1 MAESG
6 QIRSALNELLKT
18 GEEIYA
24 KVCEVLSVN
33 DSVKTIDV
41 KPVDGTAE
49 VFNVPLQ
56 ADTQHGGLVVFPSV
70 GSKVLVVFTSKN
82 TAVMCNVGEIDGLTY
97 KDTKGVEWEIKD
109 GKVTL
114 KNSSYSIR
122 QAFDDLIAAIGRL
135 TVTTG
140 VGPSGIPI
148 NKAEFDAVKQK
159 LNDLLI

>member
-56 ADTQHGGLVVFPSV
+56 ADTQHGGLVAFPSV